1 MNSDQKPY
9 DSFLPLLVGLIT
21 LVVWF
26 GFQTSQLIKERETLA
41 NLQANQTT
49 IYNNAQKMRT
59 QLDAI
64 AGELARLAQAGNPN
78 AAQMIQALNA
88 RGISIDPSKATPAE
102 DKPAAK

>member
-1 MNSDQKPY
+1 MNSDQKLY
-9 DSFLPLLVGLIT
+9 DCFLPLLVGLIT

-26 GFQTSQLIKERETLA
+26 GFQTGQLIKERETLA
-41 NLQANQTT
+41 NLQANQAT

-59 QLDAI
+59 QLDTI

-88 RGISIDPSKATPAE
+88 RGISIDPSKVKSTE
-102 DKPAAK
+102 DKSVAK